1 MTQSEQSN
9 PPKKPQKNP
18 EEEERLLRKVYFDIL
33 GGWSYA
39 AVEEEEVCIKHFD
52 LKTQT
57 IVDTYYAK
65 VYKKAREN
73 GLLNEQELLA
83 RLEED
88 GTWSKEEE
96 ATLKKREKA
105 IEGLKGTSTKAL
117 NTKMQEKIEQNIESA
132 EEELAELRKSKQA
145 LITNTCEQYA
155 ERRSSDLIVRLSFYK
170 KGGKDK
176 LLSEEEFDMLD
187 REDLS
192 KMVSIYNKCI
202 KDINAENIQQISIE
216 DFFTS
221 YYQIVESNPHAFF
234 DKKIHELT
242 FFQVNLLNY
251 AKLFSSILKNLDPPD
266 RIKNNATRLLEFAK
280 SEQKKR
286 EQENRK
292 RKAEDSKPGRSRR

>member
-9 PPKKPQKNP
+9 PPKKPP

-117 NTKMQEKIEQNIESA
+117 NTKMQEKI
-132 EEELAELRKSKQA
+132 
-145 LITNTCEQYA
+145 
-155 ERRSSDLIVRLSFYK
+155 
-170 KGGKDK
+170 
-176 LLSEEEFDMLD
+176 
-187 REDLS
+187 
-192 KMVSIYNKCI
+192 
-202 KDINAENIQQISIE
+202 
-216 DFFTS
+216 
-221 YYQIVESNPHAFF
+221 VESNPHAFF